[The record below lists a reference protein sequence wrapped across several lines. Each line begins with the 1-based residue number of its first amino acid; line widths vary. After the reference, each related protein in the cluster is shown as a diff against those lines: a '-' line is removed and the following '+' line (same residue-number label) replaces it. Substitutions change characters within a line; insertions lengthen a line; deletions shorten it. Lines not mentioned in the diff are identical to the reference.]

1 MGLKLKLKPGEIAF
15 IAGALIRNAGNGTVL
30 ELMNEVPMLRGKDI
44 LLAQDAKSPCQKL
57 YLIAQSMYFDSDDRL
72 ELIISFEAMVK
83 EIIRAAPSIEEKLK
97 SAVEHVGE
105 ERFYAALKDLQSLI
119 AYESELIAYAKESK

>member
-30 ELMNEVPMLRGKDI
+30 ELMNEIPILRGKDI

-57 YLIAQSMYFDSDDRL
+57 YLIAQSMYLDSVDRD
-72 ELIISFEAMVK
+72 ELIISFDATVK

-97 SAVEHVGE
+97 TAVDYVHNEN
-105 ERFYAALKDLQSLI
+105 FYASLKSLQSLI
-119 AYESELIAYAKESK
+119 AYESKLIAYAKESK